1 MVEVKKLKQGIV
13 IESNREYH
21 SYREAISKSRLE
33 KMSVCPSYFKWCED
47 NPQEPTDDMTMG
59 SAFHKIVLEPQDF
72 DKEFMI
78 MEKFDRR
85 TKEGRLAYEHQMQLV
100 QGGIQAITQEQ
111 YDTICGMRD
120 SLFRNKYTKVLLQ
133 GNVEQSFYFNDDLTN
148 EYCKCRPDIWRSLKD
163 GSIVIVDLKSTKSAK
178 TEDFIKD
185 VVKYGYDLQTFHY
198 TNGVSKVLN
207 VPKDKISFIFI
218 AVEKKPPYLCNIL
231 QADEFILQRGE
242 ALFREYIGKLHE
254 CRESGNF
261 YGLNGAY
268 DVINNL
274 SLPSYLIDKGE

>member
-1 MVEVKKLKQGIV
+1 MKQGIV
-13 IESNREYH
+13 IESNKEYH

-47 NPQEPTDDMTMG
+47 NPQEPSEDMILG

-72 DKEFMI
+72 DKEFII

-85 TKEGRLAYEHQMQLV
+85 TKDGRLAYEHQMQLV
-100 QGGIQAITQEQ
+100 QSGMQVITQEQ

-120 SLFRNKYTKVLLQ
+120 SLFKNKYAKVLLQ
-133 GNVEQSFYFNDDLTN
+133 GNVEQSFYFNDDLTG
-148 EYCKCRPDIWRSLKD
+148 EYCKCRPDIWRKLKD
-163 GSIVIVDLKSTKSAK
+163 DSIVIVDLKSTKSAL
-178 TEDFIKD
+178 TNDFIRD
-185 VVKYGYDLQTFHY
+185 VVKYGYDLQDFHY

-274 SLPSYLIDKGE
+274 SLPTYLIDKGE

>member
-1 MVEVKKLKQGIV
+1 MVEVNEMKQGIV
-13 IESNREYH
+13 IETNKEYH

-47 NPQEPTDDMTMG
+47 NPQEPTEDMILG

-72 DKEFMI
+72 DKEFIVMPNV
-78 MEKFDRR
+78 DRR
-85 TKEGRLAYEHQMQLV
+85 TKEGKTIYAEFIINAEGKQV
-100 QGGIQAITQEQ
+100 ITQEQ

-120 SLFRNKYTKVLLQ
+120 SILSNKYAKVLIN
-133 GNVEQSFYFNDDLTN
+133 GNIEQSFYFNDDLTG
-148 EYCKCRPDIWRSLKD
+148 EYCKCRPDIWRKLKD
-163 GSIVIVDLKSTKSAK
+163 DSIVLVDLKSTKSAL
-178 TEDFIKD
+178 TNDFIRD
-185 VVKYGYDLQTFHY
+185 VVKYGYDLQDFHY

-207 VPKDKISFIFI
+207 IPKDKISFIFI

-242 ALFREYIGKLHE
+242 ALFREYIGTLHE
-254 CRESGNF
+254 CKETNNF
-261 YGLNGAY
+261 WGLNGAY

-274 SLPSYLIDKGE
+274 SLPTYLIDKGE

>member
-1 MVEVKKLKQGIV
+1 MKQGIV
-13 IESNREYH
+13 IESNKEYH
-21 SYREAISKSRLE
+21 SYTEAISKSRLE

-47 NPQEPTDDMTMG
+47 NPQEPTDEMVMG

-100 QGGIQAITQEQ
+100 QSGMQVITEEQ
-111 YDTICGMRD
+111 YETICGMRD
-120 SLFRNKYTKVLLQ
+120 SLFNNKYSKVLLE
-133 GNVEQSFYFNDDLTN
+133 GNIEQSFYFNDDLTN
-148 EYCKCRPDIWRSLKD
+148 EFCKCRPDVWRSLKD
-163 GSIVIVDLKSTKSAK
+163 GSVVIVDLKSTKSAK

-207 VPKDKISFIFI
+207 IPKEKISFIFI

-231 QADEFILQRGE
+231 QADEYILQRGE

-254 CRESGNF
+254 CKESGNF

-274 SLPSYLIDKGE
+274 SLPTYLIDKGE

>member
-1 MVEVKKLKQGIV
+1 MKKGIV
-13 IESNREYH
+13 IESNKEYH
-21 SYREAISKSRLE
+21 SYKEAISKSRLE

-47 NPQEPTDDMTMG
+47 NPQEPSDDMVLG

-72 DKEFMI
+72 NKEFII

-100 QGGIQAITQEQ
+100 QSGMQVITQEQ
-111 YDTICGMRD
+111 YETICGMRD
-120 SLFRNKYTKVLLQ
+120 SLLKNKYAKVLLQ
-133 GNVEQSFYFNDDLTN
+133 GNAEQSFYFNDDLTG
-148 EYCKCRPDIWRSLKD
+148 EYCKCRPDIWRKLKD
-163 GSIVIVDLKSTKSAK
+163 DSVVLVDLKSTKSAK
-178 TEDFIKD
+178 TEDFVRD

-207 VPKDKISFIFI
+207 IPKDKISFIFI

-242 ALFREYIGKLHE
+242 TLFREYIGTLHE
-254 CRESGNF
+254 CKETNNF